1 MKNRFAVLLSLAAI
15 SALAVAGCGGSDDN
29 SDAPTKA
36 EFITQA
42 DEICQTASDNLTEAQ
57 GELNEDST
65 KDDYIAFISDTYLPE
80 LKEEVGKIKDLT
92 PPDGDEG
99 TIDELI
105 ASLDDGI
112 DEMESD
118 PGALLEEGSDPLDQA
133 TVQAQDYGLKVC
145 GQG

>member
-1 MKNRFAVLLSLAAI
+1 
-15 SALAVAGCGGSDDN
+15 
-29 SDAPTKA
+29 
-36 EFITQA
+36 
-42 DEICQTASDNLTEAQ
+42 
-57 GELNEDST
+57 
-65 KDDYIAFISDTYLPE
+65 TYLPE
-80 LKEEVGKIKDLT
+80 LKDEVSKIKDLT

-133 TVQAQDYGLKVC
+133 TTQAQDYGLKVC